1 MRLAAWASATILAVC
16 ALALGP
22 SGAPATASA
31 QAAIAAPPVMPIAIS
46 PKEELG
52 QHQRME
58 AALAALQPQR
68 RGVVDAYVLS
78 VGFWDDHVFES
89 EAVGAASVLGQ
100 RFNAQ
105 GRTLVLTN
113 GEGPGTARK
122 YPGARPY
129 QLASAL
135 GRVGEI
141 MDKNEDVLVLFL
153 TSHGNQDGSIA
164 IQEQYRTRFALRPQF
179 LREALDETGI
189 KNRLI
194 IVSSCFSGAFIPAL
208 ANDNTIILTAAA
220 HDRTSFGCQP
230 ERDWTYFG
238 EAFINQAMR
247 QNRPLM
253 DAFGTA
259 KLLIES
265 WEARENVRPSIPNS
279 SVGAQTQVI
288 TNAMTGRV
296 R

>member
-1 MRLAAWASATILAVC
+1 MRLGGLRLAAALAV
-16 ALALGP
+16 AVFA
-22 SGAPATASA
+22 APLASA
-31 QAAIAAPPVMPIAIS
+31 QVGNPARPPIAIS
-46 PKEELG
+46 PSEELG

-58 AALAALQPQR
+58 AAFAALQPQR
-68 RGVVDAYVLS
+68 RGVVDTYVLS

-89 EAVGAASVLGQ
+89 EAAGAASVLGA

-113 GEGPGTARK
+113 GEGPGTART

-135 GRVGEI
+135 GRLGQI
-141 MDKNEDVLVLFL
+141 MDKDEDVLVLFL

-164 IQEQYRTRFALRPQF
+164 IQEQFRTRFALRPQF

-189 KNRLI
+189 KNRLV

-208 ANDNTIILTAAA
+208 QNDTTIVLTAAA
-220 HDRTSFGCQP
+220 YDRTSFGCQP
-230 ERDWTYFG
+230 EREWTYFG
-238 EAFINQAMR
+238 DAFINQALR
-247 QNRPLM
+247 QNRPLI
-253 DAFGTA
+253 DAFNTA
-259 KLLIES
+259 KILIES
-265 WEARENVRPSIPNS
+265 WEARENVRPSLPNM
-279 SVGAQTQVI
+279 SVGSQTQVI
-288 TNAMTGRV
+288 QNAMTGRV

>member
-1 MRLAAWASATILAVC
+1 MRIAAAVFALLILAA
-16 ALALGP
+16 
-22 SGAPATASA
+22 PAASA
-31 QAAIAAPPVMPIAIS
+31 QAAIGAPPAMPIAIS
-46 PKEELG
+46 PKEELA
-52 QHQRME
+52 QHQRMD
-58 AALAALQPQR
+58 AAFAALQPQR
-68 RGVVDAYVLS
+68 RGVVDTYVLS
-78 VGFWDDHVFES
+78 VGFWDEHVFEQ
-89 EAVGAASVLGQ
+89 EAEGAASVLGA

-113 GEGPGTARK
+113 GEGPGTAREH
-122 YPGARPY
+122 PGARPY

-135 GRVGEI
+135 GRLSQI
-141 MDKNEDVLVLFL
+141 MDKNEDVLVLFM

-164 IQEQYRTRFALRPQF
+164 IQEQYRTRFALRPLF

-189 KNRLI
+189 KNLLV
-194 IVSSCFSGAFIPAL
+194 IVSSCFSGAFMPAL
-208 ANDNTIILTAAA
+208 ANDTTIVLTAAA
-220 HDRTSFGCQP
+220 YDRTSFGCQP

-247 QNRPLM
+247 QNRPLL

-265 WEARENVRPSIPNS
+265 WEARDNVRPSLPNA

-288 TNAMTGRV
+288 QSAMTGRA

>member
-1 MRLAAWASATILAVC
+1 MRFAAAV
-16 ALALGP
+16 LALLIFA
-22 SGAPATASA
+22 APAASA
-31 QAAIAAPPVMPIAIS
+31 QSGDAPRQLPIAIS
-46 PKEELG
+46 PKEELA

-58 AALAALQPQR
+58 AAFAALQPQR
-68 RGVVDAYVLS
+68 RGVVDTYVLS

-89 EAVGAASVLGQ
+89 EAEGAASVLGA

-113 GEGPGTARK
+113 GEGPGTARAH
-122 YPGARPY
+122 PGARPY

-135 GRVGEI
+135 GRLSQI
-141 MDKNEDVLVLFL
+141 MDKNEDVLVLFM

-164 IQEQYRTRFALRPQF
+164 IQEQFRTRFALRPHF

-189 KNRLI
+189 RNRLV

-208 ANDNTIILTAAA
+208 AGDTTIVLTAAA

-230 ERDWTYFG
+230 EREWSYFG

-247 QNRPLM
+247 QNRPLL

-265 WEARENVRPSIPNS
+265 WEARDNVRPSLPS
-279 SVGAQTQVI
+279 MSVGSQTQVI
-288 TNAMTGRV
+288 QSAMSGRA